1 MRIGDLT
8 LEPGGPLFLLAGPCV
23 IEDDELPFRVARELK
38 QIAAEAGVPFVFKSS
53 FDKANRTSVSGFRGP
68 GPAHGFALLK
78 AVRDEVGVPV
88 MTDIHEIEHAEMAVG
103 HVDLIQIPAFLCRQ
117 TDLLV
122 AAGRSGLAVNVKKGQ
137 FMAPW
142 DIGHSIEKVRSTGNT
157 NVCVT
162 DRGVSFGYNA
172 LVSDMRAIPEM
183 QKFGVPVVFDATHSV
198 QKPSA
203 AGGKTGGDRSMA
215 PVLARA
221 AVAAGCDG
229 VFAETHPDPDV
240 ALSDGPNMIPL
251 REMAKLLRTLVAI
264 RKALDETGA
273 RA

>member
-1 MRIGDLT
+1 MGGGAPLALIAGLNV
-8 LEPGGPLFLLAGPCV
+8 LESSRDAIEFALALQALAERRAIPL
-23 IEDDELPFRVARELK
+23 
-38 QIAAEAGVPFVFKSS
+38 VFKASW
-53 FDKANRTSVSGFRGP
+53 DKANRTSHASYRGP
-68 GPAHGFALLK
+68 GLDEGIEILRDVKRATDLPLLTDVHEPHQAK
-78 AVRDEVGVPV
+78 PLAAV
-88 MTDIHEIEHAEMAVG
+88 
-103 HVDLIQIPAFLCRQ
+103 VDCLQIPAFLCRQ

-215 PVLARA
+215 
-221 AVAAGCDG
+221 
-229 VFAETHPDPDV
+229 
-240 ALSDGPNMIPL
+240 
-251 REMAKLLRTLVAI
+251 
-264 RKALDETGA
+264 
-273 RA
+273 